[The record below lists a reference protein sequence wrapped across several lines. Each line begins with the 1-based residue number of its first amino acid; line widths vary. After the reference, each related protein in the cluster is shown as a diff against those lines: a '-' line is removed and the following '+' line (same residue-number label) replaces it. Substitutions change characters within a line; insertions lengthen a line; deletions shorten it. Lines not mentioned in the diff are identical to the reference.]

1 MTASALTRPGER
13 DRLTVKFTQIDWRL
27 LVLLCA
33 IAGMGASFGL
43 AFREGQDQRPGQG
56 QGQGQG

>member
-33 IAGMGASFGL
+33 IAGMGAAML
-43 AFREGQDQRPGQG
+43 
-56 QGQGQG
+56 